1 MIPTAQKII
10 FLGWIALS
18 LGVAYLF
25 FQLTPVSNG
34 PQYREFEISKGNGFQ
49 GIVDGLYAQKFIRSP
64 KVFMLYGALSG
75 SAHQLKPG
83 SYLLSSGSST
93 PEILEVIK
101 RGPSLDVSVILQE
114 GVTMKDMDVILSQKG
129 IISAG
134 SLSKLTAKSLAGKYP
149 FLKNTKG
156 LEGFLFPDTYRFYK
170 QSGADAVAGKI
181 LNTFA
186 AKAWP
191 LLSGCDRQSSKCS
204 GLNSAEIL
212 TVASLLEK
220 EAPIFYDRQMIA
232 GIIYRRLAIGIAL
245 QIDATLV
252 YAKCNGTFI
261 TCADSRV
268 YRKDLAFPSPYNT
281 YLHNSLPPGPI
292 GNPGLE
298 AIQAALSPIKSKY
311 LYYLSDP
318 KTGKTIFSETLDE
331 HIENRS
337 KYLGA

>member
-1 MIPTAQKII
+1 MASTAQKIV
-10 FLGWIALS
+10 FLGWIILS

-25 FQLTPVSNG
+25 FQLTPVSSG
-34 PQYREFEISKGNGFQ
+34 PQYREFEITKGNGFQ
-49 GIVDGLYAQKFIRSP
+49 GIVNSLREQNFIRSP
-64 KVFMLYGALSG
+64 KVFMLYGALTG
-75 SAHQLKPG
+75 SAHLLKPG
-83 SYLLSSGSST
+83 NYLLSSGSST

-114 GVTMKDMDVILSQKG
+114 GATLKDMDAILSQKG

-134 SLSKLTAKSLAGKYP
+134 SLSKLPVKSLTEKYS
-149 FLKNTKG
+149 FLKNTKS

-170 QSGADAVAGKI
+170 QSAPAEIAGKI

-186 AKAWP
+186 VKAWP
-191 LLSGCDRQSSKCS
+191 LLSGCDGQNSKCS
-204 GLNSAEIL
+204 GLNPVEIL

-220 EAPIFYDRQMIA
+220 EAPIFSDRQMIA

-261 TCADSRV
+261 TCADSKV
-268 YRKDLAFPSPYNT
+268 YRKDLTIQSPYNT
-281 YLHNSLPPGPI
+281 YLRNTLPPGPI

-298 AIQAALSPIKSKY
+298 AIKAALSPIKSKY

-318 KTGKTIFSETLDE
+318 KTGKTIFSETLEE

-337 KYLGA
+337 KYLGV